1 MLVKRVAVTLSGLLI
16 AVLMLA
22 CGGDDDDP
30 RVATFGGGANSAS
43 GPGIS
48 IREAMSSDLAGPLL
62 INGFIVAKSDDVRF
76 CSVLA
81 ESYPPQCAGESLR
94 IEGLDLSQLDL
105 QEAGGVTWSNQ
116 TQLLGELDGETLK
129 VSQNVIS

>member
-43 GPGIS
+43 
-48 IREAMSSDLAGPLL
+48 
-62 INGFIVAKSDDVRF
+62 DVRF

-94 IEGLDLSQLDL
+94 IEGLDLSQLEDL